1 MQPER
6 PVQTGKAPG
15 SVFLSTSPPDCG
27 KAVSQEGLHD
37 QRCFGGERQ
46 TSGRERNA
54 ALRVSPGPVGK
65 TTRSQQRPGPAASEG
80 LSLLVELV
88 PVSAVGGRGR
98 EAASLPT

>member
-1 MQPER
+1 MAR
-6 PVQTGKAPG
+6 P
-15 SVFLSTSPPDCG
+15 SVRRGDG
-27 KAVSQEGLHD
+27 EGLHD

-65 TTRSQQRPGPAASEG
+65 TTRSQQRPGPAASER